1 MSSSTT
7 PPDASH
13 DALYAILRN
22 RFGLNEFREGQREAV
37 EAVLGGRDALV
48 IMPTGSGKS
57 LIYQL
62 PALLLPGLT
71 VVVSPLIALMKDQTD
86 KLEEL
91 GVDARAINSS
101 LTDREKAAEEEAV
114 EQGEGKILYVTP
126 ERFRDRDFFD
136 VLLGRKVSLFVVDE
150 AHCISQWGHDFRPDY
165 MMMGSIARRL
175 GRPPIL
181 ALTATAPPEVQE
193 DIAAQLGMVDPFH
206 VIGELIRP
214 NLRLEVLPAVN
225 DEVKDQQL
233 ERILRESEGSG
244 IIYTATI
251 REAERLYEELSGRW
265 PVALYHGK
273 RNSRQREEAQDA
285 WTAGEVKAVVATN
298 AFGLGIDK
306 ADIRF
311 VVHYQFPGSLEAYY
325 QEAGRAGRDGAPAR
339 CAILYRE
346 QDRSIQGY
354 FLGGKYPDI
363 GEAAQVARVVNATP
377 TGERLPLAEI
387 ATAADVARRKAR
399 IVLTLLK
406 RQGMMREH
414 RGGDWE
420 RLTDDVTKADLSR
433 DLQDYED
440 RRAADRRKLEA
451 MVRYCRTAQC
461 RTRVI
466 LEYFGHEP
474 MEGYRCGHCDN
485 DGADRPFAGVAG
497 ATGMAGGDRGE
508 AAGTPPLAAWA
519 EKGESG
525 GSAPLPS
532 GGAAGGGDDPAAA
545 DWEGGGRWAVG
556 GEARRG
562 VADEG
567 REAFAGAEGE
577 EVTHGTFGRGVLLE
591 RRGERGEVDFG
602 GHGIRLVR
610 LDELTGAR

>member
-1 MSSSTT
+1 MSKKRARVSSKKLH
-7 PPDASH
+7 SVLRERF
-13 DALYAILRN
+13 ALE
-22 RFGLNEFREGQREAV
+22 EFRAGQREAV
-37 EAVLGGRDALV
+37 EAVLEGRDALV

-86 KLEEL
+86 KLDEL
-91 GVDARAINSS
+91 GVDAHAINSS
-101 LTDREKAAEEEAV
+101 LTDREKAAKEEAV

-126 ERFRDRDFFD
+126 ERFRDRDFFE

-165 MMMGSIARRL
+165 MMMGSIAQRL

-181 ALTATAPPEVQE
+181 ALTATAPPEVQD
-193 DIAAQLGMVDPFH
+193 DIAAQLGMTEPYRA
-206 VIGELIRP
+206 IGELIRP

-225 DEVKDQQL
+225 EELKDRML
-233 ERILRESEGSG
+233 EGILRESDGSG
-244 IIYTATI
+244 IIYTATVK
-251 REAERLYEELSGRW
+251 EAERLHAALSERW
-265 PVALYHGK
+265 EVALYHGK
-273 RNSRQREEAQDA
+273 RSAKQREEAQDA
-285 WTAGEVKAVVATN
+285 WASGRVKAVVATN

-311 VVHYQFPGSLEAYY
+311 VVHYHFPGSLEAYY
-325 QEAGRAGRDGAPAR
+325 QEAGRAGRDGEPAR
-339 CAILYRE
+339 CTILYRE
-346 QDRSIQGY
+346 EDRSIQGY
-354 FLGGKYPDI
+354 FLGGRYPDI
-363 GEAAQVARVVNATP
+363 AEAAQVARVVNATP
-377 TGERLPLAEI
+377 LGERRPLAEI

-414 RGGDWE
+414 RGGEWE
-420 RLTDDVTKADLSR
+420 RMGEDVTQADLSGELR
-433 DLQDYED
+433 DYEE

-474 MEGYRCGHCDN
+474 MEEYRCGHCDN
-485 DGADRPFAGVAG
+485 DSPGSDGTHADAGRSVARN
-497 ATGMAGGDRGE
+497 TKD
-508 AAGTPPLAAWA
+508 
-519 EKGESG
+519 SDD
-525 GSAPLPS
+525 SPLPS
-532 GGAAGGGDDPAAA
+532 AATA
-545 DWEGGGRWAVG
+545 E
-556 GEARRG
+556 EARIP
-562 VADEG
+562 ADVEPL
-567 REAFAGAEGE
+567 REAFAGAAGE

-591 RRGERGEVDFG
+591 RKGERGEVDFG
-602 GHGIRLVR
+602 GHGIRVVR
-610 LDELTGAR
+610 LDELTSSV